1 MLITVLGA
9 MSAAGWA
16 GSAHAQA
23 SYPSAALSVAVVGG
37 WDAPVLGGRD
47 AVVPGGPN
55 VALEGGALLRFDRAT
70 RLSIDLHAGFAP
82 SADAT
87 AWDLALHGGLR
98 LGVRSDFVSGVAELE
113 VGYRR
118 EQFHS
123 ALLPDRDA
131 LRARAGLGASIHG
144 GRLPTVEL
152 GFTPL
157 ALQVEHILAAEL
169 TLLAW
174 SPRLWLALWL

>member
-1 MLITVLGA
+1 MWCA
-9 MSAAGWA
+9 SRAGP
-16 GSAHAQA
+16 AHAQA
-23 SYPSAALSVAVVGG
+23 SHPSAGLSLAAVSG
-37 WDAPVLGGRD
+37 WDAPVLSGRD

-55 VALEGGALLRFDRAT
+55 LALEGGALMRFDRAT

-82 SADAT
+82 STDAT
-87 AWDLALHGGLR
+87 AWDLALHSGLR
-98 LGVRSDFVSGVAELE
+98 LGVRSDFVSGVAEIE

-118 EQFHS
+118 EEFHS

-131 LRARAGLGASIHG
+131 VRARAGVGASIHG

-157 ALQVEHILAAEL
+157 ALQVEHILAADL
-169 TLLAW
+169 TILAW